1 VLYALWEVA
10 VVGLINKP
18 VIAVIELILH
28 TRKEDLAIGLA
39 QRILVISR
47 DIQTFGLLS
56 AIESRPKQ
64 VIWLHLLGRWQP
76 EWRKIR
82 FTGVTTML
90 RFLEA
95 EKWDFVGLVIVWERK
110 SDQHILGRNVYHL
123 DPRLTR

>member
-76 EWRKIR
+76 ESKDTVHWGDDDATV
-82 FTGVTTML
+82 FGSG
-90 RFLEA
+90 E
-95 EKWDFVGLVIVWERK
+95 VGFCRVGDCLGKKVRSAHSWKERV
-110 SDQHILGRNVYHL
+110 SS
-123 DPRLTR
+123 

>member
-1 VLYALWEVA
+1 MR
-10 VVGLINKP
+10 GL
-18 VIAVIELILH
+18 
-28 TRKEDLAIGLA
+28 R
-39 QRILVISR
+39 
-47 DIQTFGLLS
+47 S

-90 RFLEA
+90 RFLEV

-110 SDQHILGRNVYHL
+110 SDQHILGRNVYRL